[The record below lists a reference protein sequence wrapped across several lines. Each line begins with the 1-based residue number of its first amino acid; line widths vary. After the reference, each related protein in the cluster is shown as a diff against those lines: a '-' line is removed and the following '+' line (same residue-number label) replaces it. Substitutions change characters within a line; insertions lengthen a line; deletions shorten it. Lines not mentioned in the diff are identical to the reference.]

1 MMPLVVLLCGLLA
14 TAWAWYGLRASQQ
27 AAAELHTSA
36 AHWRG
41 GEAVEKRM
49 SNHRQILLGG
59 AGLFEASESVSR
71 EDWRHY
77 VQRLDLE
84 TNYPGIQGVGFSRSS
99 GLASWQNLRL
109 LCAAVSDFSVRPPGS
124 RDLYTSILF
133 LEPFS
138 GRNLAAGFD
147 MYRTHA

>member
-1 MMPLVVLLCGLLA
+1 
-14 TAWAWYGLRASQQ
+14 
-27 AAAELHTSA
+27 
-36 AHWRG
+36 
-41 GEAVEKRM
+41 M

-84 TNYPGIQGVGFSRSS
+84 TNYPGIQGVGFSQIIRPGQLAEFEAAMRSE
-99 GLASWQNLRL
+99 GFA
-109 LCAAVSDFSVRPPGS
+109 DFSVRPPGS

-138 GRNLAAGFD
+138 GRNLAF
-147 MYRTHA
+147 RF

>member
-1 MMPLVVLLCGLLA
+1 MSPLVKLLSQRPRMMPLVVLLCGLLA

-27 AAAELHTSA
+27 AAAELHFQQLT
-36 AHWRG
+36 G
-41 GEAVEKRM
+41 EVVEAVEKRM

-84 TNYPGIQGVGFSRSS
+84 TNYPGIQGVGFSQ
-99 GLASWQNLRL
+99 LI
-109 LCAAVSDFSVRPPGS
+109 RPG
-124 RDLYTSILF
+124 
-133 LEPFS
+133 
-138 GRNLAAGFD
+138 
-147 MYRTHA
+147 

>member
-1 MMPLVVLLCGLLA
+1 MSPLEMHLSKRPRMMPHVVLLCGLLA

-27 AAAELHTSA
+27 AAAELHFQQLT
-36 AHWRG
+36 G
-41 GEAVEKRM
+41 EVVEAVEKRM

-77 VQRLDLE
+77 VQRLDLD
-84 TNYPGIQGVGFSRSS
+84 TNYPGILGVGFSQVIRA
-99 GLASWQNLRL
+99 G
-109 LCAAVSDFSVRPPGS
+109 PPGS

-138 GRNLAAGFD
+138 GRNLSAFGF
-147 MYRTHA
+147 RF